1 MTCMEQISFLDNG
14 QEEARKQINRR
25 SCEQCRHYSALR
37 EPRERSDGAVIY
49 GYCFKDGDKDY
60 SPNMG
65 KGFAVFIKDGT
76 CKSFKK
82 RGEK

>member
-1 MTCMEQISFLDNG
+1 MDVNCYACKHFSEL
-14 QEEARKQINRR
+14 K
-25 SCEQCRHYSALR
+25 

-65 KGFAVFIKDGT
+65 KGFAVFIPEGKCKQFKRARNREEKKVDG
-76 CKSFKK
+76 
-82 RGEK
+82 